1 MTPPARFAIVNRLT
15 DVGPETALQVS
26 KPGMR
31 LREAIPFSLRSTLRW
46 RCNIEPK
53 QRNKSPIRFRSK
65 EPPAGSAGKMAD
77 VHNY

>member
-31 LREAIPFSLRSTLRW
+31 LREAIPFSLRSTPKW
-46 RCNIEPK
+46 RCIIEPA
-53 QRNKSPIRFRSK
+53 QQEPNSIQVQTAARGFSP
-65 EPPAGSAGKMAD
+65 KMAD